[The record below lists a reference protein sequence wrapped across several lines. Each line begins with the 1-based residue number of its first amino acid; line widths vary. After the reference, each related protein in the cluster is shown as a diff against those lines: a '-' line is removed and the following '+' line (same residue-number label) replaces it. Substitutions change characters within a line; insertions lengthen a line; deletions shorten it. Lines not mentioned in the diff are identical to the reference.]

1 MPVKNAC
8 KIFKIKREMGDS
20 EMKDLEEEL
29 VESSRK
35 FSGSVLSVRVDRIKL
50 PDGESSIR
58 EIVDHP
64 GGVTILPVNRQDE
77 VIMIEQYRHA
87 AEEVLL
93 ELPAGRLE
101 ESEEAEKAA
110 RRELKEETGYTAED
124 LKHFFD
130 FYTTPGYSTECLHLY
145 LARGLKEGEQEL
157 EEGEFLSLREVPLE
171 DIPEMI
177 MAGSIK
183 DSKTLIG
190 LLTYL
195 QQYSGQETD

>member
-1 MPVKNAC
+1 
-8 KIFKIKREMGDS
+8 
-20 EMKDLEEEL
+20 MKDLEEEL
-29 VESSRK
+29 VHSRRK
-35 FSGSVLSVRVDRIKL
+35 FSGSVLSIRVDQVRL
-50 PDGESSIR
+50 PDGKNSSR

-64 GGVTILPVNRQDE
+64 GGVTIMPVNSEDE

-101 ESEEAEKAA
+101 ESEEAESAA
-110 RRELKEETGYTAED
+110 RRELKEETGYTAAEF
-124 LKHFFD
+124 KHLLD
-130 FYTTPGYSTECLHLY
+130 FYTTPGYSTESLHLY
-145 LARGLKEGEQEL
+145 LARDLKEGDQEL

-171 DIPEMI
+171 EIPQMI

-195 QQYSGQETD
+195 QCEPGSELDL